1 MAGEIQITGLT
12 SGWNVYAVVTT
23 AAGLLT
29 DGSGGTAAYSAAN
42 WNTYDIPLAEAAAGS
57 GKYVGDFPL
66 NLNPAEAF
74 GVEVRR
80 RTGGSPNISVA
91 VDPYLGG
98 GTIGTQNANVTG
110 WSGNAV
116 QAPNVPGV
124 PIVDIYAYNGND
136 LTAFQLMQFA
146 QDYTDQLLN
155 CSLNGSV
162 NGIGAG
168 GITLTSF
175 APAAIDATVAPFL
188 DAAVSTRATPAQV
201 NAQVLDVLNVDTFAE
216 PTGVPA
222 ATATLA
228 TKVGRLYQ
236 ALVSPDDVTANAK
249 TFYSFAGVAQWK
261 KTLADDGTTYSET
274 AAASP

>member
-1 MAGEIQITGLT
+1 MAGEIQIAGLT
-12 SGWNVYAVVTT
+12 TGWNVYAVVTT

-42 WNTYDIPLAEAAAGS
+42 WGTYDIPLTEAAANS
-57 GKYVGDFPL
+57 GRYVGDFPL
-66 NLNPAEAF
+66 SSNPAEAF

-98 GTIGTQNANVTG
+98 GTIGDPDANVTG
-110 WSGNAV
+110 WSGAAV
-116 QAPNVPGV
+116 PTPNVSGV
-124 PIVDIYAYNGND
+124 PVVDVYSYNGND
-136 LTAFQLMQFA
+136 LTAQQLIQFG
-146 QDYTDQLLN
+146 QDYVDQLLN
-155 CSLNGSV
+155 CSINGTV
-162 NGIGAG
+162 TGIGAG
-168 GITLTSF
+168 GITLFSF
-175 APAAIDATVAPFL
+175 APNAIDATVAPFL

-201 NAQVLDVLNVDTFAE
+201 NAEVLDVINVDTFAE

-228 TKVGRLYQ
+228 AKVGRLYQ

-249 TFYSFAGVAQWK
+249 TFYSFAGVALWK